1 METLEVGV
9 REKKSAKIKLNI
21 LHASTQLLGKRSFT
35 ELYVDEICER
45 VGISKVTFFK
55 YFPQKDDILLYY
67 LRVWCLDR
75 AVELYH
81 NPKEGIDG
89 IRYMFDKM
97 ADTFERNPGLVLNL
111 ISYFT
116 SLRRPPSPFPLK
128 LVERQM
134 LYSREENLKKIQILS
149 IPQMMEKFLLEAI
162 FKKQITLSSDTKE
175 LAHAF
180 LTVLYGSVV
189 TAHMEQLSPIGGFF
203 RRNIDILLK
212 GLKA

>member
-21 LHASTQLLGKRSFT
+21 LQSSTQLLGKKSFT
-35 ELYVDEICER
+35 DLYVDDICEK
-45 VGISKVTFFK
+45 VKISKVTFFK

-75 AVELYH
+75 AIELYH
-81 NPKEGIDG
+81 QPKEGIEG
-89 IRYMFDKM
+89 IKYLFDKVS
-97 ADTFERNPGLVLNL
+97 DTFERNPGLILNL

-116 SLRRPPSPFPLK
+116 SLSRPPSPFPLK
-128 LVERQM
+128 LVERQL
-134 LYSREENLKKIQILS
+134 LYPKEEHLNKIQIMS
-149 IPQMMEKFLLEAI
+149 IHQMMEKFLLEAI

-175 LAHAF
+175 LANLF

-189 TAHMEQLSPIGGFF
+189 TAHLEQISPIRAFF
-203 RRNIDILLK
+203 RRNIDNLLK
-212 GLKA
+212 GLR